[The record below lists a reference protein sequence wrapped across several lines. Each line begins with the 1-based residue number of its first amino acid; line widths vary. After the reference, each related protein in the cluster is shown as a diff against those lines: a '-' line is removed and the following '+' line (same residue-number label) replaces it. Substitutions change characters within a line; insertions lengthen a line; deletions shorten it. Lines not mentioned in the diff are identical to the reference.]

1 MDLNQMPKE
10 FDYDFLDAITAN
22 PLFCTQPMTC
32 LDGSNQIESS
42 TRQLEVANQTSGDA
56 FNGPIS
62 TSPIAY
68 VDGQS
73 SQRNING
80 LSLSQPVILDAQ
92 DGHGNPHDA
101 NVDADSIQGCA
112 VGPGFTEPA
121 ALDAQDC
128 NGDDIEDDV
137 WCTPPIPYTG
147 QTFGS
152 KVEARQYYN
161 SYAKRIGFSIR
172 TSTSRLSGD
181 TREQLK
187 VTYVCNKQGRV
198 KQEAQQ
204 KVEQIPESD
213 DDDDIQE
220 GSDPDEDDDGAHKKK
235 KKLDGGKKRKREKM
249 QRIDCK
255 ARFVVKLIGN
265 RWHAIHFVADHNHN
279 LIVKPSLKKFLRSHK
294 GIPPEEKQ
302 IITLLHDTNIS
313 TSRVM
318 QLMNMFYGSAQK
330 VPYEGKDVGN
340 FRSGIRRTE
349 KYMDMQETLDYFM
362 ELEEEDPDFFHKSFQ
377 LGCAFLRDE
386 KTPSYKWLF
395 ETFLEAMKGKA
406 PLNIITDKDGAMR
419 NAIALVFRN
428 TCHRNCRW
436 HIMDKFSGM
445 IGPILDE
452 DAELE
457 EDFKECINHT
467 VTPGEFEEKWAAM
480 INKHWLHDNEHFQRL
495 YAIRSSFVPAYYM
508 HNFYPFLQS
517 TQRSEGFNAVLKK
530 YVNPNMSILHFVRQ
544 YQKLQEKCLVAEE
557 GQDFRTDDRERRR
570 WSKYPIERHAS
581 TVYTKNLF
589 YRFSNEF
596 EKIAEYDV
604 EPKGEFQYL
613 LVPNNTK
620 VYGYGKRSY
629 LVTAIADESSFYCE
643 CSKYDRD
650 GILCCH
656 VMKVLTRLGV
666 KTIPEQYIMKRWTL
680 KAVESSDN
688 STANIHMKTDFIAR
702 GMPLNNKKTL
712 WFTNLSTS
720 FAELA
725 ADGCLSSERYNI
737 MQDHIKQMR
746 SAINEIKKRKK
757 ASRQKEINRPPA
769 ASAAQ
774 AQAGPS
780 CVDGAAAE
788 SVGCLFAT
796 APTAGDCGIPVSV
809 PAAISTPVGN
819 PPRSKV
825 KGRKK
830 EKRLKKGMNV
840 EPKRKNKCRICKKE
854 GHTAPRCPDREG
866 EGVSSV
872 Q

>member
-1 MDLNQMPKE
+1 MPEE

-42 TRQLEVANQTSGDA
+42 TR
-56 FNGPIS
+56 
-62 TSPIAY
+62 
-68 VDGQS
+68 
-73 SQRNING
+73 QRNING

-101 NVDADSIQGCA
+101 NVDADSIQGCV

-128 NGDDIEDDV
+128 NGDYIEDDV

-172 TSTSRLSGD
+172 TSTSHLSGD

-198 KQEAQQ
+198 KQETQQ
-204 KVEQIPESD
+204 KEEQIPESD

-220 GSDPDEDDDGAHKKK
+220 GSNPDEDDDGAHKKK

-249 QRIDCK
+249 QRTDCK
-255 ARFVVKLIGN
+255 ARFVVKLIGD
-265 RWHAIHFVADHNHN
+265 RWHAIHFVADHNHD

-340 FRSGIRRTE
+340 FRSGIRRME
-349 KYMDMQETLDYFM
+349 KYMDMQEILDYFM
-362 ELEEEDPDFFHKSFQ
+362 ELEEEDPDFFHKVKLDKENRVESIFWVDGAARHAYIESYHDCVSFDATYMTNMYDMPFTPFIGINSHGQSFQ

-406 PLNIITDKDGAMR
+406 PLNIITDQDGAMR

-436 HIMDKFSGM
+436 HIMDKFSGT

-457 EDFKECINHT
+457 EDFKESINHT

-517 TQRSEGFNAVLKK
+517 TQRK
-530 YVNPNMSILHFVRQ
+530 
-544 YQKLQEKCLVAEE
+544 
-557 GQDFRTDDRERRR
+557 
-570 WSKYPIERHAS
+570 
-581 TVYTKNLF
+581 
-589 YRFSNEF
+589 
-596 EKIAEYDV
+596 YDV

-688 STANIHMKTDFIAR
+688 STANTHMKADFIAR

-746 SAINEIKKRKK
+746 SAINEIKKRKR

-796 APTAGDCGIPVSV
+796 APTAGDGGIPVSV

-830 EKRLKKGMNV
+830 EKRLKKGMNA

-854 GHTAPRCPDREG
+854 GHTAPRCPDREE

>member
-1 MDLNQMPKE
+1 MDLNQVPEE
-10 FDYDFLDAITAN
+10 FDYDFLDAVIAN
-22 PLFCTQPMTC
+22 PLFCTQPMTG
-32 LDGSNQIESS
+32 LEGSNQIGSS
-42 TRQLEVANQTSGDA
+42 SWQFEVANQTSGDA
-56 FNGPIS
+56 FNGTRS
-62 TSPIAY
+62 TSPIGY
-68 VDGQS
+68 VDAES

-80 LSLSQPVILDAQ
+80 LGFSQPVILDAQ
-92 DGHGNPHDA
+92 DGHGNHQNA
-101 NVDADSIQGCA
+101 NVDADSTQGCA
-112 VGPGFTEPA
+112 VCPGFTQPA
-121 ALDAQDC
+121 ALDAQEGD
-128 NGDDIEDDV
+128 GDDITDDV
-137 WCTPPIPYTG
+137 WCTPPIP
-147 QTFGS
+147 
-152 KVEARQYYN
+152 
-161 SYAKRIGFSIR
+161 
-172 TSTSRLSGD
+172 TSRLSGD

-198 KQEAQQ
+198 KQEPQQ
-204 KVEQIPESD
+204 KAQDIPESDDD

-220 GSDPDEDDDGAHKKK
+220 GSEPDEGDDGAHKKK
-235 KKLDGGKKRKREKM
+235 KKLDGRKKRKREKM
-249 QRIDCK
+249 QRTDCK
-255 ARFVVKLIGN
+255 ARFVVKLIGD
-265 RWHAIHFVADHNHN
+265 RWHAIHFVADHNHD

-294 GIPPEEKQ
+294 GIPPEQKQ

-362 ELEEEDPDFFHKSFQ
+362 ELEEEGPDFFYKVKLDKETRVESIFWVDGAVRHAYIESYHDCVSFDATYMTNMYDMPFTPFIGINSHGQSFQ
-377 LGCAFLRDE
+377 LGCTFLRDE

-406 PLNIITDKDGAMR
+406 PLNIITDQDGAMR

-436 HIMDKFSGM
+436 HIMDKFSGT

-480 INKHWLHDNEHFQRL
+480 INKHW
-495 YAIRSSFVPAYYM
+495 
-508 HNFYPFLQS
+508 
-517 TQRSEGFNAVLKK
+517 
-530 YVNPNMSILHFVRQ
+530 Q

-557 GQDFRTDDRERRR
+557 GQDFRTEDRERRR

-666 KTIPEQYIMKRWTL
+666 KTIPEQYIMKRWSL
-680 KAVESSDN
+680 KAVESNDN
-688 STANIHMKTDFIAR
+688 STANTHMKADFIAP

-746 SAINEIKKRKK
+746 SAINEIKKRKR

-769 ASAAQ
+769 ASGAQ

-796 APTAGDCGIPVSV
+796 APTAGDGGIPVSV

-819 PPRSKV
+819 LPRSKV

-830 EKRLKKGMNV
+830 EKRLKKGMNA
-840 EPKRKNKCRICKKE
+840 EPKRKNRICKKE

>member
-1 MDLNQMPKE
+1 MDLNQVPEE
-10 FDYDFLDAITAN
+10 FDYDFLDAVTAN
-22 PLFCTQPMTC
+22 PLFCTQPMSG
-32 LDGSNQIESS
+32 LEDSNQIGSS
-42 TRQLEVANQTSGDA
+42 SSQFEVANQTSG
-56 FNGPIS
+56 
-62 TSPIAY
+62 
-68 VDGQS
+68 
-73 SQRNING
+73 
-80 LSLSQPVILDAQ
+80 
-92 DGHGNPHDA
+92 
-101 NVDADSIQGCA
+101 
-112 VGPGFTEPA
+112 FTQPA
-121 ALDAQDC
+121 ALDAQEGD
-128 NGDDIEDDV
+128 GDDITDDV

-152 KVEARQYYN
+152 KAEVRQYYN

-204 KVEQIPESD
+204 KAQDIPESDDD

-220 GSDPDEDDDGAHKKK
+220 GSEPNEGDDGAHKKK
-235 KKLDGGKKRKREKM
+235 KKLDGVKKRKREKM
-249 QRIDCK
+249 QRTDCK
-255 ARFVVKLIGN
+255 ARFVVKLIGD
-265 RWHAIHFVADHNHN
+265 RWHAIHFVADHNHD

-362 ELEEEDPDFFHKSFQ
+362 ELEEEDPDFFHKVKLDKENRVESIFWVDGAARHAYIESYHDCVSFDATYMTNMYDMPFTPFIGISSHGQSFQ

-406 PLNIITDKDGAMR
+406 PLNIITDQD
-419 NAIALVFRN
+419 
-428 TCHRNCRW
+428 
-436 HIMDKFSGM
+436 
-445 IGPILDE
+445 
-452 DAELE
+452 
-457 EDFKECINHT
+457 
-467 VTPGEFEEKWAAM
+467 
-480 INKHWLHDNEHFQRL
+480 
-495 YAIRSSFVPAYYM
+495 
-508 HNFYPFLQS
+508 
-517 TQRSEGFNAVLKK
+517 VLKK

-557 GQDFRTDDRERRR
+557 GQDFRTEDRERR
-570 WSKYPIERHAS
+570 
-581 TVYTKNLF
+581 
-589 YRFSNEF
+589 RFSNEF

-666 KTIPEQYIMKRWTL
+666 KTIPEQYIMKRWSL
-680 KAVESSDN
+680 KAVESNDN
-688 STANIHMKTDFIAR
+688 STANTHMKADFIAR
-702 GMPLNNKKTL
+702 
-712 WFTNLSTS
+712 
-720 FAELA
+720 

-746 SAINEIKKRKK
+746 SAINEIKKRKR

-769 ASAAQ
+769 ASGAQ

-796 APTAGDCGIPVSV
+796 APTAGDGGIPVSV

-830 EKRLKKGMNV
+830 EKRLKKGMNA

>member
-1 MDLNQMPKE
+1 MDLNQVPEE
-10 FDYDFLDAITAN
+10 FGYDFLDAVTAN
-22 PLFCTQPMTC
+22 PLFCTQPMTG
-32 LDGSNQIESS
+32 LEGSNQIGSS
-42 TRQLEVANQTSGDA
+42 SRQFEVANQTSGDA
-56 FNGPIS
+56 FNGTRS
-62 TSPIAY
+62 TSPIGY
-68 VDGQS
+68 VDAES

-80 LSLSQPVILDAQ
+80 LGFSQPVILDVQ
-92 DGHGNPHDA
+92 DGHGNHQNA
-101 NVDADSIQGCA
+101 NVDADSTQGCA
-112 VGPGFTEPA
+112 VCPGFTQPA
-121 ALDAQDC
+121 ALDAQEGD
-128 NGDDIEDDV
+128 GDDITDDV

-152 KVEARQYYN
+152 KAEARH
-161 SYAKRIGFSIR
+161 
-172 TSTSRLSGD
+172 D

-204 KVEQIPESD
+204 KAQDIPEP
-213 DDDDIQE
+213 DDDIQE
-220 GSDPDEDDDGAHKKK
+220 GSEPDEGDDGAHKKK
-235 KKLDGGKKRKREKM
+235 KKLDRRKKRKREKM
-249 QRIDCK
+249 QRTDCK
-255 ARFVVKLIGN
+255 ARFVVKLIG
-265 RWHAIHFVADHNHN
+265 D
-279 LIVKPSLKKFLRSHK
+279 S
-294 GIPPEEKQ
+294 
-302 IITLLHDTNIS
+302 
-313 TSRVM
+313 
-318 QLMNMFYGSAQK
+318 QK

-362 ELEEEDPDFFHKSFQ
+362 ELEEEDPDFFHKVKLDKENRVESIFWVDGAAKHAYIESYHDCVSFDATYMTNMYDMPFTPFIGINSHGQSFQ

-406 PLNIITDKDGAMR
+406 PLNIITDQDGAMR
-419 NAIALVFRN
+419 NAIALVFHN

-436 HIMDKFSGM
+436 HIMDKFSGT

-480 INKHWLHDNEHFQRL
+480 INKHW
-495 YAIRSSFVPAYYM
+495 
-508 HNFYPFLQS
+508 
-517 TQRSEGFNAVLKK
+517 
-530 YVNPNMSILHFVRQ
+530 Q

-557 GQDFRTDDRERRR
+557 GQDFRTEDRERRR

-589 YRFSNEF
+589 YRFFNEF

-620 VYGYGKRSY
+620 VYGNGKRSY

-666 KTIPEQYIMKRWTL
+666 KTIPEQYIMKRWSL
-680 KAVESSDN
+680 KAVESNDN
-688 STANIHMKTDFIAR
+688 STANTHMKADFIAR

-746 SAINEIKKRKK
+746 SAINEIKKRKR

-769 ASAAQ
+769 ASGAQ

-796 APTAGDCGIPVSV
+796 TPTAGDGGIPVSV

-830 EKRLKKGMNV
+830 EKRLKKGMNA